1 MTTPATRILI
11 ADDQTDVLH
20 ALRLLLSDEGFEV
33 VAASSP
39 AEVRERVEGSV
50 FDAAILDLNYTR
62 DTTSGQEGLDLVER
76 LLAID
81 PLLPLI
87 VMTAWSSVPGAVEAI
102 RRGARDYI
110 EKPWSDERLVAT
122 LKTHVD
128 LRRALS
134 RSRRLEEA
142 SARVQR
148 HGTPP
153 FLGNSAAM
161 GQVRQVI
168 ER

>member
-1 MTTPATRILI
+1 M
-11 ADDQTDVLH
+11 Q
-20 ALRLLLSDEGFEV
+20 LLLSDEGFDV
-33 VAASSP
+33 VSASSP
-39 AEVRERVEGSV
+39 AEVLERVESAE

-110 EKPWSDERLVAT
+110 EKPWSDDRLVA
-122 LKTHVD
+122 D
-128 LRRALS
+128 RF
-134 RSRRLEEA
+134 E
-142 SARVQR
+142 
-148 HGTPP
+148 G
-153 FLGNSAAM
+153 
-161 GQVRQVI
+161 
-168 ER
+168 